1 MAVDPKEVEDVLTHL
16 RRERSQLVPVEGAG
30 PAVDGQVV
38 TLDFTAFAE
47 DGTPVEGIKAENFDL
62 ALGEGQ
68 ALEEFEALV
77 KTVPYGQQGEGQ
89 IHFPDDFLAKDLA
102 GKTVTMKVKVHAI
115 KERKLP
121 ELDADF
127 AKSLGKDSVDAL
139 RAAITES
146 YTQSR
151 ARLSKSAAQKSLLDS
166 MLKMVTFELP
176 PSLVETQM
184 RTLMGDMASRL
195 ERQGRSLQAL
205 GKSMEELRKE
215 LQPQAEELTR
225 AEVLLL
231 SIAKKEGLEVSE
243 TEVSTQLYRFA
254 LESGEDFKALREEYE
269 RSGMIFVLR
278 DRLLADKAMDLVYE
292 RAKVTEVEPKPAP
305 TAEPVADTPAEGQ
318 DAQA

>member
-1 MAVDPKEVEDVLTHL
+1 M
-16 RRERSQLVPVEGAG
+16 
-30 PAVDGQVV
+30 
-38 TLDFTAFAE
+38 
-47 DGTPVEGIKAENFDL
+47 
-62 ALGEGQ
+62 
-68 ALEEFEALV
+68 
-77 KTVPYGQQGEGQ
+77 
-89 IHFPDDFLAKDLA
+89 
-102 GKTVTMKVKVHAI
+102 
-115 KERKLP
+115 
-121 ELDADF
+121 
-127 AKSLGKDSVDAL
+127 DAL

-231 SIAKKEGLEVSE
+231 SIAKKKGW
-243 TEVSTQLYRFA
+243 
-254 LESGEDFKALREEYE
+254 K
-269 RSGMIFVLR
+269 
-278 DRLLADKAMDLVYE
+278 
-292 RAKVTEVEPKPAP
+292 
-305 TAEPVADTPAEGQ
+305 
-318 DAQA
+318 

>member
-1 MAVDPKEVEDVLTHL
+1 
-16 RRERSQLVPVEGAG
+16 
-30 PAVDGQVV
+30 
-38 TLDFTAFAE
+38 
-47 DGTPVEGIKAENFDL
+47 
-62 ALGEGQ
+62 
-68 ALEEFEALV
+68 
-77 KTVPYGQQGEGQ
+77 
-89 IHFPDDFLAKDLA
+89 
-102 GKTVTMKVKVHAI
+102 
-115 KERKLP
+115 
-121 ELDADF
+121 LDADF